1 MSPVVAEVVT
11 REILWNVPFWARGLM
26 YLLFLAASVV
36 CILGIVRRVRAWRR
50 GRESGSAVS
59 VGKACGRLWRDAI
72 LQARIWRSGTA
83 GLAHALIFWGFVVLF
98 IGTCIVALEDYGCW
112 LLGREHLFFTGNFY
126 LVVSCA
132 LEVFGIFFLL
142 GLTLALSRRKLSGR
156 FRPLS
161 RRVDLALLWL
171 FLVIGLSGFL
181 IEALRIAAATGG
193 MESHPFERW
202 SFVGWNLA
210 LGLEGLDP
218 GLLAAVHLGTWVFHM
233 ILSMAFI
240 ALTPYCKLRH
250 IFFAP
255 VNIALREDRK
265 AGRYSEVSMEE
276 VEETG
281 RYGVGKVSDF
291 TRRQLMSFDA
301 CTECAR
307 CQEACPATATGK
319 ELSPMKVV
327 LDVAGALGR
336 SDEGLHGEEI
346 SPEVLW
352 ACTSCGACVEECP
365 VHIDQLGAIV
375 DLRRHL
381 VGEGEIRGS
390 AQAALRSVAAT
401 GNPWGM
407 PREDRADWSE
417 GLDVPTLEE
426 EPSPEV
432 LFWVGC
438 AGSYDRRSR
447 KVTVAMVNILRA
459 AGVRFA
465 ILGKGECCTGDPA
478 RRMGDEFTYTEL
490 AGANIETLSAASFE
504 RILTT
509 CPHCFNTIRNEYPE
523 LGGDYEVV
531 HHAEYIEELLSSGRL
546 ELADGEAV
554 KGSFHDPCYLAR
566 QNDVVEAPRA
576 VLRSAGLDVVEP
588 AQSGKS
594 GFCCGAGGGRMWMEE
609 DTGER
614 INSERW
620 NQMRETDPETVAVGC
635 PFCMTMMTDARD
647 AAESSVEVRDIAEL
661 VAERLPGSQV

>member
-1 MSPVVAEVVT
+1 
-11 REILWNVPFWARGLM
+11 
-26 YLLFLAASVV
+26 
-36 CILGIVRRVRAWRR
+36 
-50 GRESGSAVS
+50 
-59 VGKACGRLWRDAI
+59 
-72 LQARIWRSGTA
+72 
-83 GLAHALIFWGFVVLF
+83 
-98 IGTCIVALEDYGCW
+98 
-112 LLGREHLFFTGNFY
+112 
-126 LVVSCA
+126 
-132 LEVFGIFFLL
+132 
-142 GLTLALSRRKLSGR
+142 
-156 FRPLS
+156 
-161 RRVDLALLWL
+161 
-171 FLVIGLSGFL
+171 
-181 IEALRIAAATGG
+181 
-193 MESHPFERW
+193 
-202 SFVGWNLA
+202 
-210 LGLEGLDP
+210 
-218 GLLAAVHLGTWVFHM
+218 
-233 ILSMAFI
+233 
-240 ALTPYCKLRH
+240 
-250 IFFAP
+250 
-255 VNIALREDRK
+255 
-265 AGRYSEVSMEE
+265 
-276 VEETG
+276 
-281 RYGVGKVSDF
+281 
-291 TRRQLMSFDA
+291 
-301 CTECAR
+301 
-307 CQEACPATATGK
+307 
-319 ELSPMKVV
+319 
-327 LDVAGALGR
+327 
-336 SDEGLHGEEI
+336 
-346 SPEVLW
+346 
-352 ACTSCGACVEECP
+352 
-365 VHIDQLGAIV
+365 
-375 DLRRHL
+375 
-381 VGEGEIRGS
+381 
-390 AQAALRSVAAT
+390 
-401 GNPWGM
+401 M

-620 NQMRETDPETVAVGC
+620 DQMRETDPETVAVGC

-647 AAESSVEVRDIAEL
+647 AVESPVEVKDIAEL
-661 VAERLPGSQV
+661 VAERLPGSRA

>member
-11 REILWNVPFWARGLM
+11 REILWNVPPWARGLM
-26 YLLFLAASVV
+26 YLLFFAASMV
-36 CILGIVRRVRAWRR
+36 CVLGIVRRVRAWRR
-50 GRESGSAVS
+50 GRESGTAVS
-59 VGKACGRLWRDAI
+59 VGKACGRLWRDVI
-72 LQARIWRSGTA
+72 LQARIWRSGAA

-112 LLGREHLFFTGNFY
+112 FLGREHLFFTGNFY
-126 LVVSCA
+126 LAVSCA

-142 GLTLALSRRKLSGR
+142 GLTLALSRRKRPGR
-156 FRPLS
+156 FRPLN

-171 FLVIGLSGFL
+171 FLVIGLGGFL
-181 IEALRIAAATGG
+181 TEALRIAAAGGG

-202 SFVGWNLA
+202 SFVGWSLA
-210 LGLEGLDP
+210 LGLDGLDP
-218 GLLAAVHLGTWVFHM
+218 GLLAAVHLTSWVTHM
-233 ILSMAFI
+233 VLSMAFI
-240 ALTPYCKLRH
+240 ALVPYCKLRH

-255 VNIALREDRK
+255 ANIALREDRK
-265 AGRYSEVSMEE
+265 AGRYSGVSMEE

-281 RYGVGKVSDF
+281 RYGVGKASDF

-307 CQEACPATATGK
+307 CQEACPATSTGK
-319 ELSPMKVV
+319 ALSPMKVV
-327 LDVAGALGR
+327 LDVAGASG

-390 AQAALRSVAAT
+390 AQAALRSVAAA

-546 ELADGEAV
+546 ELAEGEAV

-576 VLRSAGLDVVEP
+576 VLSSAGLDVVEP

-620 NQMRETDPETVAVGC
+620 DQMRETDPETVAVGC

-647 AAESSVEVRDIAEL
+647 AAESPVDVRDIAEL
-661 VAERLPGSQV
+661 VAERLPGSRA

>member
-1 MSPVVAEVVT
+1 
-11 REILWNVPFWARGLM
+11 
-26 YLLFLAASVV
+26 
-36 CILGIVRRVRAWRR
+36 
-50 GRESGSAVS
+50 
-59 VGKACGRLWRDAI
+59 
-72 LQARIWRSGTA
+72 
-83 GLAHALIFWGFVVLF
+83 
-98 IGTCIVALEDYGCW
+98 
-112 LLGREHLFFTGNFY
+112 
-126 LVVSCA
+126 
-132 LEVFGIFFLL
+132 
-142 GLTLALSRRKLSGR
+142 
-156 FRPLS
+156 
-161 RRVDLALLWL
+161 
-171 FLVIGLSGFL
+171 
-181 IEALRIAAATGG
+181 
-193 MESHPFERW
+193 
-202 SFVGWNLA
+202 
-210 LGLEGLDP
+210 
-218 GLLAAVHLGTWVFHM
+218 
-233 ILSMAFI
+233 
-240 ALTPYCKLRH
+240 
-250 IFFAP
+250 
-255 VNIALREDRK
+255 
-265 AGRYSEVSMEE
+265 
-276 VEETG
+276 
-281 RYGVGKVSDF
+281 
-291 TRRQLMSFDA
+291 
-301 CTECAR
+301 
-307 CQEACPATATGK
+307 
-319 ELSPMKVV
+319 MKVV
-327 LDVAGALGR
+327 LDVAGASG

-588 AQSGKS
+588 AQSGKN